1 MSEKKKDIFRFV
13 TWQYPNETLI
23 LLQVYIKSFS
33 YRKKDDCG
41 MVFPGEYIDGRLIS
55 YQLAKKFH
63 KSKNT
68 IAKVIDEA
76 KEMYCCKAD
85 ENKAIEWDG
94 QMLEYDEEE
103 NVTILLTDFDSHL
116 SYQKIKQKDLQQL
129 MEYVYDNRINELDL
143 KCYLYCLAMYR
154 LAAGKYKPEITTK
167 RICKDFDCSDHG
179 TKSKKI
185 TESLEKLKNLGLI
198 NYEDKYVKGYNRLI
212 YRKLSYVKEN
222 FS

>member
-23 LLQVYIKSFS
+23 LLQAYIKSLS
-33 YRKKDDCG
+33 YRKKDECD
-41 MVFPGEYIDGRLIS
+41 MVSPGEYLDGKLIP

-68 IAKVIDEA
+68 IAKTIEQA
-76 KEMYCCKAD
+76 KGMYCCKLD
-85 ENKAIEWDG
+85 NEAIEWDG

-103 NVTILLTDFDSHL
+103 DVTILLTDFGSKL
-116 SYQKIKQKDLQQL
+116 SYQKIKQKDLQKI
-129 MEYVYDNRINELDL
+129 MEYVYSEEMDELDL

-167 RICKDFDCSDHG
+167 RVCDDFGCSNHG
-179 TKSKKI
+179 TKSKRI
-185 TESLEKLKNLGLI
+185 TDSLEKLKNLGLI
-198 NYEDKYVKGYNRLI
+198 NYEDKYVTGYNRLI
-212 YRKLSYVKEN
+212 YRKLSYIKEN

>member
-13 TWQYPNETLI
+13 TWQYSNETLI
-23 LLQVYIKSFS
+23 LLQVYIKSLS
-33 YRKKDDCG
+33 YRKKDDCD
-41 MVFPGEYIDGRLIS
+41 MVSPGEYLDGKLIP

-68 IAKVIDEA
+68 IAKTIEQA
-76 KEMYCCKAD
+76 KGLYCCKLD
-85 ENKAIEWDG
+85 NDAIEWDG
-94 QMLEYDEEE
+94 QMIEYSEEE
-103 NVTILLTDFDSHL
+103 DVTILLTDFGSKL
-116 SYQKIKQKDLQQL
+116 SYQKIKQKDLQKI
-129 MEYVYDNRINELDL
+129 MEYIYSEEIDELDL

-167 RICKDFDCSDHG
+167 RVCDDFGCSNHG
-179 TKSKKI
+179 TKSKRI
-185 TESLEKLKNLGLI
+185 TDSLEKLKNLGLI
-198 NYEDKYVKGYNRLI
+198 NYEDKYVTGYNRLI

>member
-23 LLQVYIKSFS
+23 LLQVYIKSLS
-33 YRKKDDCG
+33 YRKKDDCD
-41 MVFPGEYIDGRLIS
+41 MVSPGEYLDGKLIP

-68 IAKVIDEA
+68 IAKTINEA
-76 KEMYCCKAD
+76 MEKYCCKLD
-85 ENKAIEWDG
+85 NDAIEWDG
-94 QMLEYDEEE
+94 QMLEYNEKED
-103 NVTILLTDFDSHL
+103 VTILLTDFGSSI

-129 MEYVYDNRINELDL
+129 MKYVYDGKIDELDL
-143 KCYLYCLAMYR
+143 KCYLYCLSMYR

-167 RICKDFDCSDHG
+167 RVCDDFKCSNHG
-179 TKSKKI
+179 TKSKRI
-185 TESLEKLKNLGLI
+185 TESLEKLKKLGLI

>member
-23 LLQVYIKSFS
+23 LLQVYIKSLS
-33 YRKKDDCG
+33 YRKKDDCD
-41 MVFPGEYIDGRLIS
+41 MVSPGEYLDGKLIP

-68 IAKVIDEA
+68 IAKTIEQA
-76 KEMYCCKAD
+76 KQIYCCKLD
-85 ENKAIEWDG
+85 NEAIEWDG
-94 QMLEYDEEE
+94 QMLEYDKEED
-103 NVTILLTDFDSHL
+103 VTILLTDFGSKL
-116 SYQKIKQKDLQQL
+116 SYQKIKQKDLQKI
-129 MEYVYDNRINELDL
+129 MEYIYSEEIDELDL
-143 KCYLYCLAMYR
+143 KCYLYCLAMYK

-167 RICKDFDCSDHG
+167 RVCDDFGCSNHG
-179 TKSKKI
+179 TKSKRI
-185 TESLEKLKNLGLI
+185 TDSLEKLKNLGLI
-198 NYEDKYVKGYNRLI
+198 NYEDKYVTGYNRLI